1 MKKTISQA
9 VCLMGA
15 ICVLAS
21 TPTALATQGEYQRA
35 TLAAGNQASV
45 ADDVMKTVDEAL
57 VKAGKLLP
65 YLKEYT
71 FKTVTVDK
79 EKPNTIF
86 VQLKKEKDQKMPRVD
101 IEFERNTGK
110 LQSFRLAAEK
120 SEGDKKPTWQ
130 ESKEKATAFLKE
142 WYGPKMD
149 GYQLNPTFTK
159 WGVVFSKSVNG
170 LLYPNLSVGIELNA
184 KGEVV
189 SGRSAHVPDSR
200 FFYEIPAFE
209 KTSFPDPK
217 EALAKE
223 QMTKTV
229 ASHMTLS
236 YWADEKLLTYEPMFS
251 GYLDATTG
259 KSLYVPEQQYKL
271 PGGIVKVTPEANKLT
286 AKTNEEVSAYVKQ
299 EHDLDIKAEEWKE
312 ESFPQTGIKVFTWKE
327 DSDDETVVSVV
338 EETGEILS
346 FFKEVTIIK
355 KNSMTKEEARA
366 RAIKEMEKHLPIDVK
381 EMMEIGSTTHINGEE
396 NGKFQFEF
404 VKVHQGIPVRDR
416 SFFVHIVNGKVTIMD
431 TSGKAKFTEQ
441 LPDLKAGVTA
451 EQAAQ
456 EFLKQF
462 ELEYF
467 YPENNGN
474 KALLV
479 YKLATA
485 YPWVKE
491 RIDALTGKIVQEE
504 EDQDAD

>member
-9 VCLMGA
+9 VCVMGA
-15 ICVLAS
+15 LCVLAS
-21 TPTALATQGEYQRA
+21 TPVALATQGEYQRA

-79 EKPNTIF
+79 EQPNTIF
-86 VQLKKEKDQKMPRVD
+86 VQLKKDKDQEMPRVD

-110 LQSFRLAAEK
+110 LMSFRLAAEK
-120 SEGDKKPTWQ
+120 TEGDKKPTWQ

-149 GYQLNPTFTK
+149 GYQLNRTFTK
-159 WGVVFSKSVNG
+159 RGVVFSKSVNG

-184 KGEVV
+184 KGEIV
-189 SGRSAHVPDSR
+189 SGRTVDVPDSR
-200 FFYEIPAFE
+200 FFYEIPSFE
-209 KTSFPDPK
+209 KTSFPDPN
-217 EALAKE
+217 EALPKE
-223 QMTKTV
+223 QMIKTV

-236 YWADEKLLTYEPMFS
+236 YWADQKLLTYEPMFS

-259 KSLYVPEQQYKL
+259 KSLYVPQQQYNL
-271 PGGIVKVTPEANKLT
+271 PGEIVKVTPLANKPA
-286 AKTNEEVSAYVKQ
+286 AKTKEEVSAYVKQ
-299 EHDLDIKAEEWKE
+299 EHNPDIKAEEWKE
-312 ESFPQTGIKVFTWKE
+312 ESFPETGVKVFKWKE
-327 DSDDETVVSVV
+327 DTNDETVVSVM

-346 FFKEVTIIK
+346 FYKEVTQIK
-355 KNSMTKEEARA
+355 KNSMTKEEARV
-366 RAIKEMEKHLPIDVK
+366 RAIKEMEKYLPIDMK
-381 EMMEIGSTTHINGEE
+381 EMMEIGSTNHLNGEE
-396 NGKFQFEF
+396 KGKFQFEF

-416 SFFVHIVNGKVTIMD
+416 SFYVYIVNGKVMTMH
-431 TSGKAKFTEQ
+431 TASKTKFTEQ

-474 KALLV
+474 QALLV

-485 YPWVKE
+485 YPWVKDQ
-491 RIDALTGKIVQEE
+491 IDALTGQIVQKDK
-504 EDQDAD
+504 DQ